1 MVCVY
6 DSVHRDAGWVI
17 LEYMWELYN
26 IEHIALSICPT
37 SKGSEILIS
46 SVPIF
51 QGLLPPLPGVL
62 KTISKHYQNNLH
74 TQLHNSNLQTS
85 NYHPPTALLVW
96 CSEVMIDEI
105 SV

>member
-6 DSVHRDAGWVI
+6 DSVHRDAGCVI

-51 QGLLPPLPGVL
+51 QGLLPPCQAYWRPYQNII
-62 KTISKHYQNNLH
+62 KTISILNYT
-74 TQLHNSNLQTS
+74 TQIYKLQTIIHCVVS
-85 NYHPPTALLVW
+85 L
-96 CSEVMIDEI
+96 M
-105 SV
+105 

>member
-46 SVPIF
+46 SVPI
-51 QGLLPPLPGVL
+51 L
-62 KTISKHYQNNLH
+62 
-74 TQLHNSNLQTS
+74 
-85 NYHPPTALLVW
+85 
-96 CSEVMIDEI
+96 
-105 SV
+105 

>member
-51 QGLLPPLPGVL
+51 QGLLPPLPGVWRPYQNII
-62 KTISKHYQNNLH
+62 KTISILNYT
-74 TQLHNSNLQTS
+74 TQIYKLQTIIHCVVS
-85 NYHPPTALLVW
+85 L
-96 CSEVMIDEI
+96 M
-105 SV
+105 

>member
-51 QGLLPPLPGVL
+51 QGLLPPARRIEDHI
-62 KTISKHYQNNLH
+62 KTLSKQSPYSI
-74 TQLHNSNLQTS
+74 TQLKSTNFKLSSTHCVVSL
-85 NYHPPTALLVW
+85 
-96 CSEVMIDEI
+96 M
-105 SV
+105 